1 MFVGRSGLVAL
12 VEQLVLVDG
21 TPPVPTGRDRPVL
34 VIEGYGGSGRTEF
47 LHTQWSRWKSDTPTV
62 WVDARLVDDPDTHS
76 LRPLLIAVMQGLSD
90 KVGGYEVKFP
100 RVVLAHIA
108 MESPVADV
116 DPERAKQTMRR
127 RLIEYRDRDALI
139 TLVGELLRT
148 SLGAVTPNVPGG
160 DVVADAV
167 AQGIV
172 DRLRRASKLA
182 KFTWDESLAW
192 FGHQDNGLRFDPVAA
207 LVQLSR
213 QAAIDTPDVRGDV
226 DDLLV
231 AALLADVRESLGK
244 VAGRPWNALVLLDEG
259 DLPTARSFVTAL
271 LRMRRSRANRSPD
284 PSATPTDPLVVVTT
298 SGGRLAGDL
307 PGRDEARPSW
317 LAIDLGELTEQ
328 DVHDMARAHIW
339 PPELGTRRVSDAVY
353 RLTGGHAAATDLV
366 LRALEAAPG
375 LVDRVDEVL
384 ARPGTTASHTVE
396 EELLGRIVKGLGP
409 GGEVGEHLVTLSAAR
424 HRAEA
429 GKLRELLDEPPG
441 LDLMMSTTL
450 WSGRGPQG
458 QPALPRFVRYLGLRA
473 LAARAGGP
481 DWTGMFTALRDQ
493 ALEDGDHAGRLHHEL
508 ALGNTA
514 LVADEL
520 TELLPDLPGE
530 EWLAL
535 LDAITATPR
544 LVADPHAVTAGGRDL
559 VRRLVD
565 TLHAIGDPRLS
576 ERRSLC
582 RRYLLAEND
591 FRTLAGSSEAF
602 LLRAQHYHRLAD
614 RLC

>member
-1 MFVGRSGLVAL
+1 MFVGRTGLVSL

-21 TPPVPTGRDRPVL
+21 TPPVPVGRDRPVL
-34 VIEGYGGSGRTEF
+34 VVEGYGGSGRTEF
-47 LHTQWSRWKSDTPTV
+47 LHTQWSRWKADTPTV
-62 WVDARLVDDPDTHS
+62 WVDARLVDDPESHS
-76 LRPLLIAVMQGLSD
+76 LRPLLVAVMQGLSE

-108 MESPVADV
+108 MESPVPDV

-139 TLVGELLRT
+139 TLVGSLLGT
-148 SLGAVTPNVPGG
+148 SLGAVTPNVPGA
-160 DVVADAV
+160 DVVADTV
-167 AQGIV
+167 AQAIV

-192 FGHQDNGLRFDPVAA
+192 FGHQDNRLRFDPVAA

-213 QAAIDTPDVRGDV
+213 QAAIDTADVRGDV

-231 AALLADVRESLGK
+231 AALLADVRESLAR

-259 DLPTARSFVTAL
+259 DVPTARSFIAAL

-284 PSATPTDPLVVVTT
+284 PSTTPVDPLVVVTT
-298 SGGRLAGDL
+298 SGGRLAADL

-339 PPELGTRRVSDAVY
+339 PPELGTRRVADAVY

-366 LRALEAAPG
+366 LRALETAPG

-384 ARPGTTASHTVE
+384 GRPGTTASLTVE

-409 GGEVGEHLVTLSAAR
+409 GDDVGEHLVTLSAAR
-424 HRAEA
+424 DRTEA
-429 GKLRELLDEPPG
+429 GKLRELLDHPPG

-450 WSGRGPQG
+450 WSGRSPQG
-458 QPALPRFVRYLGLRA
+458 LPALPRFIRYLGLRA
-473 LAARAGGP
+473 LAARSDGQ
-481 DWTGMFTALRDQ
+481 DWVTVFTALRDQ
-493 ALEDGDHAGRLHHEL
+493 ALADGDHAGRLHHEL
-508 ALGNTA
+508 ALGDTA
-514 LVADEL
+514 LVAAEL
-520 TELLPDLPGE
+520 GELLPDLADE

-535 LDAITATPR
+535 LDGITATPR
-544 LVADPHAVTAGGRDL
+544 LVAEPQSAAVDGRDL
-559 VRRLVD
+559 VRRLIG
-565 TLHAIGDPRLS
+565 TLHALGDPRLS
-576 ERRSLC
+576 ERKALC

-602 LLRAQHYHRLAD
+602 LLRAQHYHRLAE

>member
-1 MFVGRSGLVAL
+1 MFVGRSGLVSL
-12 VEQLVLVDG
+12 VEQLVLVEG
-21 TPPVPTGRDRPVL
+21 TPPVPVGRDRPVL
-34 VIEGYGGSGRTEF
+34 VVEGYGGSGRTEF

-76 LRPLLIAVMQGLSD
+76 LRPLLIAVMQGLSG

-108 MESPVADV
+108 MEEPIPDV
-116 DPERAKQTMRR
+116 DPERAKQAMRT
-127 RLIEYRDRDALI
+127 RLIAYRDRDALV
-139 TLVGELLRT
+139 TLVGGLVRT
-148 SLGAVTPNVPGG
+148 SFGAVTPNVPGAE
-160 DVVADAV
+160 VVADAV

-172 DRLRRASKLA
+172 DRLRRASRLA
-182 KFTWDESLAW
+182 RFSWDEALAW

-231 AALLADVRESLGK
+231 AALLADVRESLTK

-259 DLPTARSFVTAL
+259 DVATARSFVTAL
-271 LRMRRSRANRSPD
+271 LRMRRSRANRAPD
-284 PSATPTDPLVVVTT
+284 PPTDPIVVVTT

-339 PPELGTRRVSDAVY
+339 PPELGTRRVADAVY

-366 LRALEAAPG
+366 LRTLESAPG

-384 ARPGTTASHTVE
+384 ARPGPNASVSVE
-396 EELLGRIVKGLGP
+396 DDLLGRIVKGLGSGDDV
-409 GGEVGEHLVTLSAAR
+409 GGHLVTLSAAR

-429 GKLRELLDEPPG
+429 GKLRELLDDPPG
-441 LDLMMSTTL
+441 LDLMATTTL
-450 WSGRGPQG
+450 WSGRARDEPVI
-458 QPALPRFVRYLGLRA
+458 PKFVRYLGLRA
-473 LAARAGGP
+473 LAARRDGP
-481 DWTGMFTALRDQ
+481 LWTEVFTVLRDQ
-493 ALEDGDHAGRLHHEL
+493 AVRDGDLAGRLHHEL
-508 ALGNTA
+508 ALGN
-514 LVADEL
+514 LGPVAGEL
-520 TELLPDLPGE
+520 ADLLPDLGDQ
-530 EWLAL
+530 EWLDL
-535 LDAITATPR
+535 LDAVTATPR
-544 LVADPHAVTAGGRDL
+544 LVAPPPTAADGKDT
-559 VRRLVD
+559 VRRLVC
-565 TLHAIGDPRLS
+565 TVHALGDPRVS
-576 ERRSLC
+576 ERKALC
-582 RRYLLAEND
+582 RLYLLAEND
-591 FRTLAGSSEAF
+591 LRTLAGSSEAF
-602 LLRAQHYHRLAD
+602 LLRAQHYRRLAD